1 MITLTV
7 RELIEALEELPQ
19 DYPVVADNMVVSDVV
34 IRDELYSTEE
44 GFYDEGLVVKLI

>member
-1 MITLTV
+1 M
-7 RELIEALEELPQ
+7 PQ
-19 DYPVVADNMVVSDVV
+19 DYPVVANDNLVVTEAL